1 MMTMTTMMLGDKEW
15 MISLGIWGV
24 GGKGRVNGRWMV
36 VGLVFV
42 CVLCAVRGQAA
53 AVALVWLQLS

>member
-1 MMTMTTMMLGDKEW
+1 MMLGDKEW